1 VGSFRTGLPAGA
13 CAMSPLP
20 ILLVL
25 VLAPAAA
32 LAAGEGGGPRV
43 AGVGLS
49 AEVGRTQAMDGSA
62 PTSFLATDLFVA
74 LGLGERLDLDLSYG
88 LSARPRRGATQ
99 ALGLELRAYPSQTLS
114 FALALE
120 ASPPGGRDPG
130 TYCLPLPQVRCVDA
144 VEQLRFLAPEARV
157 ALSSDPDGYAVGA
170 LELSAAATL
179 YQLDY
184 QGPPGD
190 GARLLS
196 VPLQEYRLGLEASLD
211 LDAQVELG
219 MEGAVTLFRGA
230 LPGSLEDP
238 LDPEREAPTALPLAP
253 PRYALAPFVTWRPTG
268 GLRVRLRAELAPYHD
283 PCLGHSELASLRLTV
298 LPGAWRLFAQ
308 GTLQRDVSPTEPGTL
323 ARCGQGVPDPD
334 FVSTSVRTGLEIGF

>member
-1 VGSFRTGLPAGA
+1 
-13 CAMSPLP
+13 MSPLP

-25 VLAPAAA
+25 VLVPAAA

-43 AGVGLS
+43 TGVGLS
-49 AEVGRTQAMDGSA
+49 AELGRTQATDGA
-62 PTSFLATDLFVA
+62 LPTSFLSTDLFVA

-99 ALGLELRAYPSQTLS
+99 ALGLELRAYPSETLS

-157 ALSSDPDGYAVGA
+157 ALSSNPDGYAVGE

-184 QGPPGD
+184 QGASGG
-190 GARLLS
+190 GAATLLS
-196 VPLQEYRLGLEASLD
+196 VPLQQYRLGLEASLD
-211 LDAQVELG
+211 LDAQVLLG
-219 MEGAVTLFRGA
+219 LEGAVTLFRGA

-238 LDPEREAPTALPLAP
+238 QDPEREAPTALPLAP
-253 PRYALAPFVTWRPTG
+253 PRYELAPFLTWMPTG
-268 GLRVRLRAELAPYHD
+268 GLRVRLRAELAPYRD
-283 PCLGHSELASLRLTV
+283 PCLGHSELASLRVTV
-298 LPGAWRLFAQ
+298 LPGAWHLFAQ
-308 GTLQRDVSPTEPGTL
+308 GTLQRDVSPTDPATL

-334 FVSTSVRTGLEIGF
+334 FVTTSVRTGLELGF